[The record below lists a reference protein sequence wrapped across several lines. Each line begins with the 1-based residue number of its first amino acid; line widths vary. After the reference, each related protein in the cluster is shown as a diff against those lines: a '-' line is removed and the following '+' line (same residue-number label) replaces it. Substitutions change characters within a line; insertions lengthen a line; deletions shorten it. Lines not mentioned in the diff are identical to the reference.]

1 MSPTLTVRA
10 ARLGDLDAIVELRL
24 ALLREYGDAPLYAP
38 LRPDAE
44 NRARDLY
51 FSQLVSPDETMLLA
65 ERRGNV
71 VGMLRCVDTVGSPLL
86 KPDRYCYVSSV
97 YVRPAERRRGV
108 LRALVAAAER
118 WCADRGLDEMR
129 LHNSAAAP
137 TAATVW
143 SAFGFEIVEEV
154 RRRVLPTRSS
164 QRPIEREQVEEQTR

>member
-1 MSPTLTVRA
+1 MTNVLTVRA

-24 ALLREYGDAPLYAP
+24 ALLREYGDTPLYAS
-38 LRPDAE
+38 LRPDAPA
-44 NRARDLY
+44 RARDLY

-65 ERRGNV
+65 ERGGHI

-86 KPDRYCYVSSV
+86 HPDRYCYVSSV

-108 LRALVAAAER
+108 LRALIAAAER

-129 LHNSAAAP
+129 LHNAAPAP

-143 SAFGFEIVEEV
+143 SAFGFEVVEQV
-154 RRRVLPTRSS
+154 RRRVLPTRLP
-164 QRPIEREQVEEQTR
+164 QRPTEREHVEEQTR